1 MERNKQRQAEYFT
14 ALVER
19 VENIPVAVVIG
30 TLIQI
35 YDRNRNPVQEK
46 DLQAMGSGNYL
57 ALCPFHADEKLGSF
71 VITPDKQMWYCFT
84 EGIGWNGIHFEMLY
98 YNLEFKDAVFH
109 LARRCSLITDEE
121 YVRQSG
127 KKMDDKMVKAIEK
140 SMEKPVS
147 QPCAPKASQDVINT
161 VYSLIPKVCGL
172 KKEHKKHLQKVRGL
186 KEEDLGDYFTFPT
199 RKMDLPK
206 HIYRETGEMIAQR
219 KFGKSLRELDS
230 SERSWMEKSRALD
243 LLKRELPSVPGFY
256 MNEKEN
262 KIDFTSY
269 KGIGFL
275 VRNDEGIPLG
285 IQIRRDVVKEGES
298 RYVWFSSSFATSSAG
313 CSAGA
318 PSGAP
323 GGVIFPKEGR
333 ETAALCVTE
342 GRFKAEQ
349 IAKKGNIAVYISG
362 VSTWRS
368 VLHMIDRIKGDRK
381 KVYVMFDADMMG
393 NTAVHSQLKEIC
405 CGLLK
410 HGLKPFLL
418 LWPIEK
424 GKGFDDLVLSQGSV
438 YYQYMVDVSYKR
450 FESLY
455 EETLAKVLQ
464 QYGVSGVR
472 EIKDPDKRAS
482 FNKEMQ
488 TSIQKAVGLGK

>member
-1 MERNKQRQAEYFT
+1 MKREGQRRAEYF
-14 ALVER
+14 ASLVEK
-19 VENIPVAVVIG
+19 VKEIPVAVVVG

-35 YDRNRNPVQEK
+35 YDRNRSPVQEK
-46 DLQAMGSGNYL
+46 ELAALSSGNYL

-84 EGIGWNGIHFEMLY
+84 ENIGWSGIHFEMMYFELG
-98 YNLEFKDAVFH
+98 FKDAVFH
-109 LARRCSLITDEE
+109 LARRCSLISEKE
-121 YVRQSG
+121 YARQSG

-140 SMEKPVS
+140 SMEKPAS
-147 QPCAPKASQDVINT
+147 KISAPKASSDVINT
-161 VYSLIPKVCGL
+161 VYSIMPKVCGL
-172 KKEHKKHLQKVRGL
+172 KREHERQLLKMRGL
-186 KEEDLGDYFTFPT
+186 KKEDLGDYFTFPT
-199 RKMDLPK
+199 RKMNLPK
-206 HIYRETGEMIAQR
+206 HIYRETGEMMAQR

-230 SERSWMEKSRALD
+230 SERSWMEKSKALAH
-243 LLKRELPSVPGFY
+243 LKRELPSVPGFY
-256 MNEKEN
+256 INEKADR
-262 KIDFTSY
+262 IDFSSY

-275 VRNDEGIPLG
+275 VRDDQGKVQG
-285 IQIRRDVVKEGES
+285 IQIRRDTVKEGES
-298 RYVWFSSSFATSSAG
+298 RYVWFSSAFAASAQG

-333 ETAALCVTE
+333 ETAALCITE

-368 VLHMIDRIKGDRK
+368 VLPMIDRIKGERK

-405 CGLLK
+405 ESLQE

-424 GKGFDDLVLSQGSV
+424 GKGFDDLVLSQGSI
-438 YYQYMVDVSYKR
+438 YHRFMADISYRR
-450 FESLY
+450 FEPLY
-455 EETLAKVLQ
+455 EKAVQEVLSR
-464 QYGVSGVR
+464 YSVTRVR
-472 EIKDPDKRAS
+472 DIKEAAARAS
-482 FNKEMQ
+482 FNRDVQ
-488 TSIQKAVGLGK
+488 AAVQKLIGI